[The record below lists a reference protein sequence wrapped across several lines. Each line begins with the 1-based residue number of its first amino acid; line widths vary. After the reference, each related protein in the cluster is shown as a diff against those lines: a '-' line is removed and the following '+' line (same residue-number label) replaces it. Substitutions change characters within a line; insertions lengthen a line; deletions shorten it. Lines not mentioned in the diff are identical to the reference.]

1 MSSMN
6 STIKQ
11 IFEGFQ
17 VGGQTIPVSFLRY
30 EGKATTYITYQSVH
44 IEETYSTNDELE
56 YYVEHYDFDIYSKG
70 DYFEIIDAL
79 KDRLQEHG
87 FTWQPTYS
95 SEDMYEDETGYYH
108 KTLNFSFIRYEGG
121 RN

>member
-30 EGKATTYITYQSVH
+30 EGKATTYITYQSVN

-70 DYFEIIDAL
+70 DYFEIIDAVKQLL
-79 KDRLQEHG
+79 KMNG

-108 KTLNFSFIRYEGG
+108 KTLNFSFIRYERGSI
-121 RN
+121 